1 MSAPPS
7 DSAPAP
13 SVRRRLGLDA
23 LAGRCLIVVVVA
35 LVLFELTVRV
45 IDWRAG
51 RTSEFWL
58 PRGNKLALVAPH
70 PFLGSALQPGYE
82 RNVDYQIHVNSLGM
96 RGPEMAIEKPAG
108 TYRILATGGSTTFC
122 TGAKSDAATWPA
134 QLGTMLAKLAPPGKS
149 YEVGNCGVSG
159 WTTIENLIDLELR
172 RLELE
177 PDAWLFYGAAND
189 ARPVQA
195 RGFKPDYTHVRRAW
209 VEESPRGLDR
219 FLLGRSHAYA
229 WLTRGL
235 DPEVQQGALAS
246 KLFVAG
252 YKDLHVPSDR
262 GVFEPG
268 VQAYLR
274 NVEHMVVVCQA
285 RGVTPLLCSF
295 ATCASKLKPGDERVL
310 ETVAR
315 MNEGLAALATRH
327 AVPFLDLAPQV
338 SDHDEWYDDWMH
350 QNDQGCLALART
362 LAKLLVEQ
370 RLCGLGG

>member
-1 MSAPPS
+1 MSAPPP
-7 DSAPAP
+7 APAP
-13 SVRRRLGLDA
+13 RRRLGIDA
-23 LAGRCLIVVVVA
+23 LAGRCLFVA
-35 LVLFELTVRV
+35 LAALLLFELSVRV

-58 PRGNKLALVAPH
+58 PRGSKLALVAPH

-82 RNVDYQIHVNSLGM
+82 RAGEFQIRVNSLGM
-96 RGPEMAIEKPAG
+96 RGPEMAVEKPAD
-108 TYRILATGGSTTFC
+108 TYRLLATGGSTTFC
-122 TGAKSDAATWPA
+122 TGARSDAAAWPA
-134 QLGTMLAKLAPPGKS
+134 RLGELLAQIAPAGKR

-172 RLELE
+172 RVELD
-177 PDAWLFYGAAND
+177 PDAWIFYGAAND

-195 RGFKPDYTHVRRAW
+195 RGFRPDYTHVRRAW
-209 VEESPRGLDR
+209 VEEEPRGLDR
-219 FLLGRSHAYA
+219 FLLGASHAYA
-229 WLTRGL
+229 WTTRGL

-246 KLFVAG
+246 KLFVEG

-268 VQAYLR
+268 VHAYLR
-274 NVEHMVVVCQA
+274 NVENMIVVCKA
-285 RGVTPLLCSF
+285 RGILPLLCSF
-295 ATCASKLKPGDERVL
+295 ATCASKLKPSDERVL

-327 AVPFLDLAPQV
+327 GVPFLDVAPRV
-338 SDHDEWYDDWMH
+338 SDRDEWYDDWMH
-350 QNDQGCLALART
+350 QNDAGCLALARMI
-362 LAKLLVEQ
+362 AKLLSEQ